1 MHMTTTETFLLAL
14 LVIFS
19 VPYAAW
25 RLMGRQSWT
34 PLVIIQIIAGVVL
47 GPGIFGKAFPE
58 IYQFVFSKD
67 VITALNGIAA
77 WAVMLFV
84 WVAGIELDLSQAWQK
99 RGETGIVALLALAVP
114 FAFGVGAGAF
124 LLYTGNH
131 WAGPRGA
138 QWQVLL
144 GIGMAC
150 AVTALPILV
159 LLMDNVGILRS
170 PLGQRILRYASLDD
184 VAIWTMLALILVNW
198 GQIVRQIGFLVLF
211 IPTAMLV
218 RRIIAAAK
226 IRDRWF
232 FGLIW
237 LAGCG
242 LAADWAG
249 LHYMVGAFL
258 SGMVLDSRWFRVEN
272 VDAFRGHLLLA
283 VMPVFFLSTGLRTNW
298 NIGEFDVFIAA
309 GVLLIASVTGKHAGM
324 FIAGWLLRWES
335 GEAAIIGWFL
345 QTKALIM
352 IVFANVL
359 LDKEIINS
367 EAFTALLLMA
377 VGSTMLTMPMVM
389 PLLRKIPARDAH
401 EAGS

>member
-1 MHMTTTETFLLAL
+1 MQMTTTETFLLAL
-14 LVIFS
+14 LLIFS
-19 VPYAAW
+19 VPYAVW

-34 PLVIIQIIAGVVL
+34 PLVIVQIIAGVVL

-58 IYQFVFSKD
+58 IYEFVFNHD
-67 VITALNGIAA
+67 VITALNGIAS

-84 WVAGIELDLSQAWQK
+84 WVAGIELDLSETWQK
-99 RGETGIVALLALAVP
+99 RGETSTVALLALAVP
-114 FAFGVGAGAF
+114 FAFGVAAGAL
-124 LLYTGNH
+124 LLYTGSH
-131 WAGPRGA
+131 WAGPRGTP
-138 QWQVLL
+138 WQVLL

-150 AVTALPILV
+150 SVTALPILV

-184 VAIWTMLALILVNW
+184 VVIWTMLALILVNW

-211 IPTAMLV
+211 IPAAVLV
-218 RRIIAAAK
+218 RRIIAAAQ

-272 VDAFRGHLLLA
+272 VDALRGHLLLV

-298 NIGEFDVFIAA
+298 NIGEINVFIAA

-324 FIAGWLLRWES
+324 LIAGRLLRWKS

-359 LDKEIINS
+359 LDKQIINS

-389 PLLRKIPARDAH
+389 PLLRKIAARD
-401 EAGS
+401 ETGSVR